1 MTLPPMI
8 LVAGSVRVA
17 DCSRARQ
24 RTRSAPNTTAGGLR
38 PGPPSAQTRDRQAD
52 FPHLYGASP
61 RSGFVSPICNL
72 SSAIWHL
79 PGGVCH
85 LASAAIC
92 QPPSRAGHPPSIA
105 CDQTLRRAILLRRR
119 KPKMQPRT
127 WPAVAR
133 KHENLSIDRRW
144 SNSASR
150 DPPSPPEAQNATAD
164 PDRSPRWSCPR

>member
-8 LVAGSVRVA
+8 LVAGSARVA

-52 FPHLYGASP
+52 FPHLHGASP

-79 PGGVCH
+79 PGGLCH
-85 LASAAIC
+85 LASASIC
-92 QPPSRAGHPPSIA
+92 HPPSRAGHPPSRPLPPSVICRLA
-105 CDQTLRRAILLRRR
+105 STICHTSAAICHSHIVRLSPVIPTLRRATALTQAEVSQKW
-119 KPKMQPRT
+119 KPRSR
-127 WPAVAR
+127 VAR
-133 KHENLSIDRRW
+133 EA
-144 SNSASR
+144 NSS
-150 DPPSPPEAQNATAD
+150 
-164 PDRSPRWSCPR
+164 